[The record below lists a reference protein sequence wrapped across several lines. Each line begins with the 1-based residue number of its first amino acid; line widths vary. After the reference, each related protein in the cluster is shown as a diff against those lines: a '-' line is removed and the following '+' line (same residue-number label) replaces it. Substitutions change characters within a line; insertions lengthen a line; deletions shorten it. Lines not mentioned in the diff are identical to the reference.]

1 MFFARLPRH
10 EASVNFFVST
20 RRIYF
25 LGAKTLMS
33 LDKKTVASIANLA
46 RIKVPNDKLDNL
58 AVQLSSILD
67 WVEQLNSVNTDG
79 VEPLASVVDITLPL
93 REDEVTDGNYRD
105 KVLANGPETEDG
117 YYAVPK
123 VVD

>member
-1 MFFARLPRH
+1 
-10 EASVNFFVST
+10 
-20 RRIYF
+20 
-25 LGAKTLMS
+25 MS
-33 LDKKTVASIANLA
+33 LDKKTVANIANLA
-46 RIKVPNDKLDNL
+46 RIKVPNDKLDHL
-58 AVQLSSILD
+58 AVELSSILD
-67 WVEQLNSVNTDG
+67 WVEQLNSVNTEN
-79 VEPLASVVDITLPL
+79 VEPLASVVDVTLPL